1 VAKAVMKIPFTIEQ
15 FLKVFKEY
23 NLAVWPVQIILYI
36 VALATIFF
44 AIKKTK
50 GSNKKDKGLK

>member
-50 GSNKKDKGLK
+50 GSNKIV